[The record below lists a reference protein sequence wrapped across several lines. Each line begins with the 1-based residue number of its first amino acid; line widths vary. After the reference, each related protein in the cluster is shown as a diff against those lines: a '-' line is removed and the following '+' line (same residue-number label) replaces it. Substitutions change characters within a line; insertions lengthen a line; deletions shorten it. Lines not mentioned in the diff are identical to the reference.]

1 MPQRVTCNDCG
12 HILYQGLDIKPPDEI
27 SQMYNGK
34 CPQCGRTLS
43 IIPTTVQVQPYS
55 GEKIEIITVN
65 IPKFEKPGYVFP
77 VNPTLQPSLAQ
88 IEANFLATAV
98 NELYEIMK
106 IFDLSEIT
114 RDIPKIGGRIISH
127 DRQFMAFRL
136 SLDDDSY
143 VNADHVIE
151 LNFVHNSSTYLE
163 RKKSDE
169 FLQLKKED
177 PIYVP
182 IEKRKEYQRIL
193 KQKFKK
199 LAKILSENQ
208 KQT

>member
-1 MPQRVTCNDCG
+1 MPQRVACHGCG

-34 CPQCGRTLS
+34 CPQCSRTLS
-43 IIPTTVQVQPYS
+43 IIPTMVQVQPYS
-55 GEKIEIITVN
+55 GEKIEIISRDIRKSN
-65 IPKFEKPGYVFP
+65 KPEYVFP
-77 VNPTLQPSLAQ
+77 TNLTLQLPSVQ
-88 IEANFLATAV
+88 IEANFLVTAV
-98 NELYEIMK
+98 KEMYALMK
-106 IFDLSEIT
+106 NFDLSKIT
-114 RDIPKIGGRIISH
+114 EDIKQIGGRPIFH
-127 DRQFMAFRL
+127 DRQFKAFRL
-136 SLDDDSY
+136 SLDDNSY
-143 VNADHVIE
+143 INADHVIE

-163 RKKSDE
+163 KKKGGE

-177 PIYVP
+177 PMYVP

-208 KQT
+208 K

>member
-1 MPQRVTCNDCG
+1 MPQRVACHGCG

-55 GEKIEIITVN
+55 GEKIEIISRD
-65 IPKFEKPGYVFP
+65 IPKSNKPEYVFP
-77 VNPTLQPSLAQ
+77 TNPTLQLPSVQ

-114 RDIPKIGGRIISH
+114 RDIPKNRG
-127 DRQFMAFRL
+127 
-136 SLDDDSY
+136 
-143 VNADHVIE
+143 
-151 LNFVHNSSTYLE
+151 
-163 RKKSDE
+163 
-169 FLQLKKED
+169 
-177 PIYVP
+177 
-182 IEKRKEYQRIL
+182 
-193 KQKFKK
+193 
-199 LAKILSENQ
+199 
-208 KQT
+208 